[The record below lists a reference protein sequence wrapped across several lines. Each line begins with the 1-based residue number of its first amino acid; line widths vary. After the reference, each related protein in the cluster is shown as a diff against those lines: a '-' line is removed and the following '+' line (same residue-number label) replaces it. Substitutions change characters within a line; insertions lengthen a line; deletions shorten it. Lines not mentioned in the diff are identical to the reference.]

1 MAKELVLAVA
11 GSGKTTKILEAVTE
25 EKRSLV
31 VTYTNE
37 NLRSLEE
44 SLHQKFGY
52 IPTNI
57 TLITYFSFLYSFCF
71 RPFFSYGLRDN
82 GIFWEIPGVFP
93 PKSNP
98 AHYITESGYLYG
110 NRVAK
115 YVQEHGGIPK
125 IIARLEKYFDD
136 FLIDEIQDF
145 AANDFNLITTI
156 SDADIDFLLVGDYFQ
171 HTFDTSRD
179 GQIRT
184 NLHKNGLGA
193 YLEEFENKGF
203 SIDTSSL
210 SKTHRCSPSV
220 CDFITDHIGIGIESH
235 RDDNTEVTVVE
246 DVDTALLLF
255 QDDDKVKL
263 FFQDHG
269 KYDCN
274 SNNWGKCKGLNNYGD
289 VCVVLNKKSSK
300 LFRSGA
306 LGKLPESS
314 RNKLYVACSR
324 VNGSLYVL
332 FEEHL
337 SGLKN

>member
-11 GSGKTTKILEAVTE
+11 GSGKTTKILEAVME
-25 EKRSLV
+25 EKRSLI

-52 IPTNI
+52 IPANI
-57 TLITYFSFLYSFCF
+57 TLVSYFSFLYSFCF
-71 RPFFSYGLRDN
+71 RPFFSYELRDN

-93 PKSNP
+93 SKSSL
-98 AHYITESGYLYG
+98 AHYITGSRYLYG

-136 FLIDEIQDF
+136 FLIDEVQDF
-145 AANDFNLITTI
+145 AANDFNLMMAI

-184 NLHKNGLGA
+184 NLHKNGLEA
-193 YLEEFENKGF
+193 YLKEFENKGF
-203 SIDTSSL
+203 SIDTNSL

-220 CDFITDHIGIGIESH
+220 CGFITDHVGIGIESH
-235 RDDNTEVTVVE
+235 RDDDTEVTVVE
-246 DVDTALLLF
+246 DAETARLLF
-255 QDDDKVKL
+255 QDEDKMKL

-269 KYDCN
+269 KYDCR
-274 SNNWGKCKGLNNYGD
+274 SNNWGRCKGLNNYGD
-289 VCVVLNKKSSK
+289 VCVVLNKKSSE
-300 LFRSGA
+300 LFRSGT
-306 LGKLPESS
+306 LSKLPESS
-314 RNKLYVACSR
+314 RNKL
-324 VNGSLYVL
+324 
-332 FEEHL
+332 
-337 SGLKN
+337 